1 MRKTIVIS
9 IHPIHLSKILK
20 REKIFEYRRLAAK
33 SDIDS
38 ILIYE
43 TAPVSKVVALAH
55 VKEVLSLPLA
65 ELWEST
71 KNGGGI
77 DEDFF
82 YSYFHGK
89 EIGYAYQID
98 YVMPLE
104 KPLSLSQIGL
114 EAAPQSYAY
123 YRGKKKFHFASGYSK
138 TPS

>member
-9 IHPIHLSKILK
+9 IHPVHLLKILK

-43 TAPVSKVVALAH
+43 TAPVSKIVALAY
-55 VKEVLSLPLA
+55 VKEVISLPLA
-65 ELWEST
+65 QLWENT
-71 KNGGGI
+71 KDGGGI
-77 DEDFF
+77 DEAFF

-89 EIGYAYQID
+89 KIGYAYKID
-98 YVMPLE
+98 KVLPLE
-104 KPLSLSQIGL
+104 RPLSLSQIGL

-123 YRGKKKFHFASGYSK
+123 YHGNKKFHFASDYSK
-138 TPS
+138 ALI

>member
-9 IHPIHLSKILK
+9 IHPTHLTKILK

-55 VKEVLSLPLA
+55 VKEVISLPLA

-71 KNGGGI
+71 KSGGGI

-82 YSYFHGK
+82 YSYFRGK
-89 EIGYAYQID
+89 EIGYAYRID
-98 YVMPLE
+98 EIMPLE
-104 KPLSLSQIGL
+104 KPLSLSQVGL
-114 EAAPQSYAY
+114 SSAPQSYAY
-123 YRGKKKFHFASGYSK
+123 YRGKMRFRFADQ
-138 TPS
+138 PSDISA